1 MKRSLP
7 PLNGLR
13 AFEAA
18 ARHMSF
24 TDAADE
30 LSVTQAAISHQVRGL
45 EQRLGLKLFVRR
57 NRSLLLSEAGQ
68 AYLPSV
74 RAAFDQLNEATE
86 KLLQKDRG
94 GHLTV
99 TTTASFATKWL
110 VPRLGGFQRAN
121 PEIDVRISTGTGL
134 IDFSREDV
142 DIGIRYGRGQ
152 WPGLTAERLVTE
164 DVMPVCAPSL
174 LKGPNPLKKP
184 ADLKRFT
191 LLHIGSFPDDW
202 QVWLTAAGVKGVDA
216 SRGVS
221 FDFPLVAYQAAMDGL
236 GVALGRQPLVAPDL
250 KAGRLVV
257 PFDFKMATAISPTT
271 SSIRR
276 RRSAGAR
283 SRRSATGS
291 SRWPK
296 SSPPRP
302 ASTARVGKPRGH
314 ASRRR
319 SACPCCRSSSCRSPT

>member
-24 TDAADE
+24 TDAAEE

-86 KLLQKDRG
+86 KLLQKDKG
-94 GHLTV
+94 GNLTV
-99 TTTASFATKWL
+99 TTTSSFAVKWL
-110 VPRLGGFQRAN
+110 VPRLGGFQRSH
-121 PEIDVRISTGTGL
+121 PEIDVRVSTGTSL
-134 IDFSREDV
+134 VDFSREDV

-152 WPGLTAERLVTE
+152 WSNLLAERLVSE

-174 LKGPNPLKKP
+174 LKGPNGLKKP
-184 ADLKRFT
+184 ADLRRFN

-202 QVWLTAAGVKGVDA
+202 QVWLTAAGVKGVDS

-221 FDFPLVAYQAAMDGL
+221 FDFALAAYQAAMDGL
-236 GVALGRQPLVAPDL
+236 GVALGRNPLVEPDL

-257 PFDFKMATAISPTT
+257 PFEFKRSSDFAYYLVYPPEA
-271 SSIRR
+271 IRR
-276 RRSAGAR
+276 RKIKAFRDWIVSLSEVAQQAG
-283 SRRSATGS
+283 
-291 SRWPK
+291 
-296 SSPPRP
+296 
-302 ASTARVGKPRGH
+302 
-314 ASRRR
+314 
-319 SACPCCRSSSCRSPT
+319 

>member
-24 TDAADE
+24 TDAAEE

-86 KLLQKDRG
+86 KLLQKDKG
-94 GHLTV
+94 GNLTV
-99 TTTASFATKWL
+99 TTTSSFAVKWL
-110 VPRLGGFQRAN
+110 VPRLGGFQRSH
-121 PEIDVRISTGTGL
+121 PEIDVRVSTGTSL
-134 IDFSREDV
+134 VDFSREDV
-142 DIGIRYGRGQ
+142 DIVIRYGRGQ
-152 WPGLTAERLVTE
+152 WPNLLAERLVSE

-174 LKGPNPLKKP
+174 LKGPNGLKKP
-184 ADLKRFT
+184 VDLRRFN
-191 LLHIGSFPDDW
+191 LLHIASFPDDW
-202 QVWLTAAGVKGVDA
+202 QVWLTAAGVKGVDS

-221 FDFPLVAYQAAMDGL
+221 FDFALAAYQAAMDGL
-236 GVALGRQPLVAPDL
+236 GVALGRNPLVEPDL

-257 PFDFKMATAISPTT
+257 PFEFKRSSDFAYYLVYPPEA
-271 SSIRR
+271 IRR
-276 RRSAGAR
+276 RKIKAFRDWIVSLSDVAQQA
-283 SRRSATGS
+283 
-291 SRWPK
+291 
-296 SSPPRP
+296 
-302 ASTARVGKPRGH
+302 V
-314 ASRRR
+314 
-319 SACPCCRSSSCRSPT
+319 

>member
-24 TDAADE
+24 TDAAEE

-86 KLLQKDRG
+86 KLLQKDKG
-94 GHLTV
+94 GNLTV
-99 TTTASFATKWL
+99 TTTSSFAVKWL
-110 VPRLGGFQRAN
+110 VPRLGGFQRSH
-121 PEIDVRISTGTGL
+121 PEIDVRVSTGTSL
-134 IDFSREDV
+134 VDFSREDV

-152 WPGLTAERLVTE
+152 WSNLLAERLVSE

-174 LKGPNPLKKP
+174 LKGPNGLKKP
-184 ADLKRFT
+184 ADLRRFN

-221 FDFPLVAYQAAMDGL
+221 FDFALAAYQAAMDGL
-236 GVALGRQPLVAPDL
+236 GVALGRNPLVEPDL

-257 PFDFKMATAISPTT
+257 PFEFKRSSDFAYYLVYPPEA
-271 SSIRR
+271 IRR
-276 RRSAGAR
+276 RKIKAFRDWIVSLSDVAR
-283 SRRSATGS
+283 QA
-291 SRWPK
+291 
-296 SSPPRP
+296 
-302 ASTARVGKPRGH
+302 A
-314 ASRRR
+314 
-319 SACPCCRSSSCRSPT
+319 

>member
-24 TDAADE
+24 TDAAEE

-68 AYLPSV
+68 AYLPAV
-74 RAAFDQLNEATE
+74 RSAFDQLNEATE
-86 KLLQKDRG
+86 KLLQKDKG
-94 GHLTV
+94 GYLTV
-99 TTTASFATKWL
+99 TTTASFAMKWL

-121 PEIDVRISTGTGL
+121 NEIDVRISTGTGL
-134 IDFSREDV
+134 VDFSREDV

-152 WPGLTAERLVTE
+152 WPNLMAERLVAE

-174 LKGPNPLKKP
+174 LKGPNGLKKP

-191 LLHIGSFPDDW
+191 LLHIGNFPDDW

-221 FDFPLVAYQAAMDGL
+221 FDFALAAYQAAMDGL
-236 GVALGRQPLVAPDL
+236 GVALGRNPLVEPDL

-257 PFDFKMATAISPTT
+257 PFEFKRSSDFAYYLVYPPEA
-271 SSIRR
+271 IRR
-276 RRSAGAR
+276 RKIKAFRDWVVSLSEVAQQ
-283 SRRSATGS
+283 
-291 SRWPK
+291 
-296 SSPPRP
+296 
-302 ASTARVGKPRGH
+302 AS
-314 ASRRR
+314 
-319 SACPCCRSSSCRSPT
+319 

>member
-1 MKRSLP
+1 MKRTLP

-24 TDAADE
+24 TDAAEE

-68 AYLPSV
+68 AYLPAV
-74 RAAFDQLNEATE
+74 RSAFDQLNEATE

-99 TTTASFATKWL
+99 TTTTSFAVKWL

-121 PEIDVRISTGTGL
+121 PEIDVRVSTGTAL
-134 IDFSREDV
+134 VEFSREDV

-152 WPGLTAERLVTE
+152 WPNLVAERLVTE

-174 LKGPNPLKKP
+174 MKGPNGLKKP

-191 LLHIGSFPDDW
+191 LLHSVSFPDDW
-202 QVWLTAAGVKGVDA
+202 QVWLTAAGVKGIDA
-216 SRGVS
+216 SRGIS
-221 FDFPLVAYQAAMDGL
+221 FDFALAAYQAAMDGL
-236 GVALGRQPLVAPDL
+236 GVALGRNPLVEPDL

-257 PFDFKMATAISPTT
+257 PFDFKR
-271 SSIRR
+271 SSDFAYYLVYPPEAIRR
-276 RRSAGAR
+276 RKIKAFRDWMMSL
-283 SRRSATGS
+283 SEV
-291 SRWPK
+291 
-296 SSPPRP
+296 
-302 ASTARVGKPRGH
+302 TALTE
-314 ASRRR
+314 A
-319 SACPCCRSSSCRSPT
+319 A

>member
-24 TDAADE
+24 TDAAEE

-45 EQRLGLKLFVRR
+45 ELRLGLKLFVRR

-99 TTTASFATKWL
+99 TTTSSFAVKWL

-121 PEIDVRISTGTGL
+121 PEIDVRVSTGTGL
-134 IDFSREDV
+134 VDFSREDV

-152 WPGLTAERLVTE
+152 WPSLTAERLVSE

-174 LKGPNPLKKP
+174 VKGLNALRKP

-202 QVWLTAAGVKGVDA
+202 QVWLTAAGVRGVEA

-221 FDFPLVAYQAAMDGL
+221 FDFPLAAYQAAMDGL
-236 GVALGRQPLVAPDL
+236 GVALGRQPLVEPDL

-257 PFDFKMATAISPTT
+257 PFDFKR
-271 SSIRR
+271 SSEFAYYLVYPPEAIRR
-276 RRSAGAR
+276 RKIKAFRDWVVSLAEVEPRSAQTPRAL
-283 SRRSATGS
+283 SA
-291 SRWPK
+291 
-296 SSPPRP
+296 
-302 ASTARVGKPRGH
+302 
-314 ASRRR
+314 
-319 SACPCCRSSSCRSPT
+319 

>member
-1 MKRSLP
+1 MKRTLP

-24 TDAADE
+24 TDAAEE

-74 RAAFDQLNEATE
+74 RSAFDQLNEATE

-99 TTTASFATKWL
+99 TTTSSFAVKWL
-110 VPRLGGFQRAN
+110 VPRLGGFQRTN
-121 PEIDVRISTGTGL
+121 PEIDVRVHTGTPL
-134 IDFSREDV
+134 VDFSREDV

-152 WPGLTAERLVTE
+152 WPNLMAEWLVAE

-174 LKGPNPLKKP
+174 VKGPNGLRKP
-184 ADLKRFT
+184 SDLRRFT
-191 LLHIGSFPDDW
+191 LLHTSTYPDDW

-221 FDFPLVAYQAAMDGL
+221 FDFALAAYQAAMDGL
-236 GVALGRQPLVAPDL
+236 GVALGRNPLVEPDL

-257 PFDFKMATAISPTT
+257 PFEFKR
-271 SSIRR
+271 SSEFAYYLVYPPEAIRR
-276 RRSAGAR
+276 RKIKAFRDWIVSLAEARASAA
-283 SRRSATGS
+283 A
-291 SRWPK
+291 
-296 SSPPRP
+296 
-302 ASTARVGKPRGH
+302 
-314 ASRRR
+314 
-319 SACPCCRSSSCRSPT
+319 

>member
-1 MKRSLP
+1 M
-7 PLNGLR
+7 
-13 AFEAA
+13 
-18 ARHMSF
+18 
-24 TDAADE
+24 
-30 LSVTQAAISHQVRGL
+30 
-45 EQRLGLKLFVRR
+45 
-57 NRSLLLSEAGQ
+57 
-68 AYLPSV
+68 
-74 RAAFDQLNEATE
+74 
-86 KLLQKDRG
+86 
-94 GHLTV
+94 
-99 TTTASFATKWL
+99 KWL

-134 IDFSREDV
+134 VDFSREDV

-152 WPGLTAERLVTE
+152 WPDLMAERLVSE

-174 LKGPNPLKKP
+174 LKGPNALKKP

-221 FDFPLVAYQAAMDGL
+221 FDFALAAYQAAMDGL

-257 PFDFKMATAISPTT
+257 PFEFKMSTRASPITW
-271 SSIRR
+271 SIRP
-276 RRSAGAR
+276 RRSGGAR

-291 SRWPK
+291 CRCP
-296 SSPPRP
+296 
-302 ASTARVGKPRGH
+302 
-314 ASRRR
+314 R
-319 SACPCCRSSSCRSPT
+319 SAAERRLRSASGICMYK

>member
-1 MKRSLP
+1 MKRTLP

-24 TDAADE
+24 TDAAHE
-30 LSVTQAAISHQVRGL
+30 LNVTQAAISHQVRGL

-94 GHLTV
+94 GSLTV
-99 TTTASFATKWL
+99 TTTTSFAVKWL
-110 VPRLGGFQRAN
+110 VPRLGGFQRSH
-121 PEIDVRISTGTGL
+121 PEIDVRVSTGTSL
-134 IDFSREDV
+134 VDFSREDV
-142 DIGIRYGRGQ
+142 DIGIRYGRGH
-152 WPGLTAERLVTE
+152 WGTLMAERLVTE

-174 LKGPNPLKKP
+174 VKGPNGLRKP

-191 LLHIGSFPDDW
+191 LLHIGSFTDDW
-202 QVWLTAAGVKGVDA
+202 QVWLTAAGIKGIDA
-216 SRGVS
+216 TRGVS
-221 FDFPLVAYQAAMDGL
+221 FDFPLAAYQAAMDGL
-236 GVALGRQPLVAPDL
+236 GVALGRQPLVDPDL

-257 PFDFKMATAISPTT
+257 PFEFKRSSDFAYYLVYPPEA
-271 SSIRR
+271 IRR
-276 RRSAGAR
+276 RKIKAFRDWVVSLVEE
-283 SRRSATGS
+283 
-291 SRWPK
+291 PK
-296 SSPPRP
+296 
-302 ASTARVGKPRGH
+302 AVA
-314 ASRRR
+314 A
-319 SACPCCRSSSCRSPT
+319 